1 MFSDFDNTTF
11 ARFYDPL
18 IGKRKYVLKKIVNGC
33 VFILFLRMVFA
44 AREPARAMNTRAF
57 ACGLVPFSA
66 KKVIFPLYIFAEKNL
81 EICLPVSAFSMLAK
95 RFLKDIS
102 CTL

>member
-1 MFSDFDNTTF
+1 M
-11 ARFYDPL
+11 RFHPL
-18 IGKRKYVLKKIVNGC
+18 LEDG
-33 VFILFLRMVFA
+33 VFA

-57 ACGLVPFSA
+57 ACGLVPFSG

-81 EICLPVSAFSMLAK
+81 EIYLPVSAFSMLAK
-95 RFLKDIS
+95 RSLKDIS